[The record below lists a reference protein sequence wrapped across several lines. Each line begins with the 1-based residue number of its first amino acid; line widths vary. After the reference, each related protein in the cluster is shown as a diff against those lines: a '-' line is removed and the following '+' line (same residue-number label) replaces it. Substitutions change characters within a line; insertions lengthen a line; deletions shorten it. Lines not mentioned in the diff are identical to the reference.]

1 MRSLAES
8 RGSEF
13 RIVREQLSRH
23 VERRRENP
31 DVQRFCTVPSFLWDA
46 FCHLIEFE
54 RGLGLP
60 YRPLRPSVEVLD
72 FQKDDLLLCCSDG
85 VWEFLSNGDALNIVA
100 QADTL
105 RKRTHSFSQEK
116 RSYIEMMPFPQLKV
130 CVF

>member
-1 MRSLAES
+1 M
-8 RGSEF
+8 
-13 RIVREQLSRH
+13 
-23 VERRRENP
+23 
-31 DVQRFCTVPSFLWDA
+31 
-46 FCHLIEFE
+46 
-54 RGLGLP
+54 
-60 YRPLRPSVEVLD
+60 EVLD